1 MIEIQLL
8 MMKEKEGQIINH
20 VIISLLRVKHFVLLN
35 DSSPVI
41 RVVNLG
47 SNTIKK
53 ELTSLH
59 DNVKLLALQ
68 NDSLPHKK

>member
-1 MIEIQLL
+1 MTGIQLL

-20 VIISLLRVKHFVLLN
+20 VIISLLRVKHFELLN
-35 DSSPVI
+35 DLIPVI

-53 ELTSLH
+53 EFTIFT
-59 DNVKLLALQ
+59 
-68 NDSLPHKK
+68 